1 MDENDEPI
9 EAPAPDPA
17 PLAESAPEEE
27 APPPPPPPQVEEPTI
42 EQTAGEDQPPPT
54 PSPAPPSPQ
63 PPVTDENAPQVEGEV
78 IVPSP
83 EVASDPAVVTPPITD
98 AVSERTPS
106 PPPQPTPAATL
117 IASTT
122 PYLKRKDQ
130 YMKPES
136 EIPEDVEFQLARSFL
151 LQNSEKTEMN
161 LYDHLT
167 LTVMRVL
174 ETRPKNAIDAFEAIS
189 SEIKRSRFKAV
200 DAASSIFKPVYDS
213 APGIETSKVQI
224 QLFNEDPP
232 EDGLGEIPDIMDLS
246 NLWEWAG
253 VSFGREETFMLFLSL
268 RKLVAEKPLK
278 SVRLWGKIHGLHGNY
293 IITEGELKDGA
304 SDDDGDLVNG
314 TGESAEEAEESA
326 AAAAEAETAEQ
337 VPVEDPTLPKAKN
350 RVIPP
355 LPKESRAGVNRY
367 VYYVCSYPGAPWQRL
382 PDVIPEKLQISRQIR
397 KYFTGDLKQQIVS
410 YPKFEATEAQYLR
423 CQIARISAATVASP
437 AGYYTFDP
445 EDESE
450 EEGHQPTIII
460 NPEFEGL
467 QNDALLQLT
476 SWVHHVPYILP
487 QGRITWENPYAS
499 FKKSDEDGDGDE
511 DEEKEEGE
519 GGADAEELLAESAEP
534 ETGPPLLSPLANDE
548 DAAEGGPA
556 WVARACSTL
565 SPVKFTPVT
574 LRSTR
579 WPGAMIVAY
588 NDKFANIYV
597 GDGHGDVGKGMGL
610 SDGMLLPPVLPDI
623 AKEFALIEK
632 EENPDDPENPI
643 LKEMGMIEQKDPTVE
658 EEDAFEEAKR
668 AKEEEAK
675 DAAEE
680 GEEAAE
686 EEEED

>member
-27 APPPPPPPQVEEPTI
+27 APPPPPPPQVEEPAI
-42 EQTAGEDQPPPT
+42 EQTAVEDQPPPT
-54 PSPAPPSPQ
+54 SSPAPPSPQ

-278 SVRLWGKIHGLHGNY
+278 SVRLWGKIHGLRGNY

-314 TGESAEEAEESA
+314 TGESAEEAEDSA

-450 EEGHQPTIII
+450 EEG
-460 NPEFEGL
+460 
-467 QNDALLQLT
+467 
-476 SWVHHVPYILP
+476 
-487 QGRITWENPYAS
+487 R
-499 FKKSDEDGDGDE
+499 
-511 DEEKEEGE
+511 
-519 GGADAEELLAESAEP
+519 
-534 ETGPPLLSPLANDE
+534 
-548 DAAEGGPA
+548 
-556 WVARACSTL
+556 
-565 SPVKFTPVT
+565 
-574 LRSTR
+574 
-579 WPGAMIVAY
+579 
-588 NDKFANIYV
+588 
-597 GDGHGDVGKGMGL
+597 
-610 SDGMLLPPVLPDI
+610 
-623 AKEFALIEK
+623 
-632 EENPDDPENPI
+632 
-643 LKEMGMIEQKDPTVE
+643 
-658 EEDAFEEAKR
+658 
-668 AKEEEAK
+668 
-675 DAAEE
+675 
-680 GEEAAE
+680 
-686 EEEED
+686 